1 MQPKSSLAHD
11 FTEEVKRM
19 AHYQTKMDKRGLLGD
34 LPIVFNG
41 LLVLLNDLLVPSVV
55 VVLVAV
61 ELPSRVQ
68 LALVAGALLW
78 LWFNVRK
85 ME

>member
-1 MQPKSSLAHD
+1 
-11 FTEEVKRM
+11 M
-19 AHYQTKMDKRGLLGD
+19 AHYQTKMDKHGLLGD

-55 VVLVAV
+55 VVLIAV

-78 LWFNVRK
+78 LWLNVRNSD
-85 ME
+85 